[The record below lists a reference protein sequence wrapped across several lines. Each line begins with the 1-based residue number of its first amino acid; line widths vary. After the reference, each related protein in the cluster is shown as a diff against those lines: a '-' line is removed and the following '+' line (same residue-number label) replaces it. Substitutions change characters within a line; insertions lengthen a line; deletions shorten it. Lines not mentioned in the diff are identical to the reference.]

1 MRYAWTMRLR
11 HTLVAVLGF
20 ATLILSP
27 QLACSGD
34 SAVDPAIARRMQAA
48 IAGPWEYTD
57 GATTIV
63 FRLEQSGR
71 AFDPDNP
78 QAARSWIPSAHAC
91 GTHAL
96 IKQASACTD
105 SYVMPLDVIVVQGE
119 SAGARARGV
128 FTSYDAGD
136 YGRLWIAL
144 GTTELTGS
152 VEGRDTLRVYD
163 AKGVER
169 TLTRRA
175 GPSR

>member
-1 MRYAWTMRLR
+1 MRLR

-34 SAVDPAIARRMQAA
+34 STVDPAIVERMKAVV
-48 IAGPWEYTD
+48 AGPWEYKT

-96 IKQASACTD
+96 IKPAHACVD
-105 SYVMPLDVIVVQGE
+105 SYAMPLDVVIV
-119 SAGARARGV
+119 AGTAGPDARGV
-128 FTSYDAGD
+128 YTSFGGGEE
-136 YGRLWIAL
+136 GRLWLAL
-144 GTTELTGS
+144 AGSELAFS
-152 VEGRDTLRVYD
+152 VERGRDALRFTD
-163 AKGVER
+163 DTGNER
-169 TLTRRA
+169 TLTRVTL
-175 GPSR
+175 P